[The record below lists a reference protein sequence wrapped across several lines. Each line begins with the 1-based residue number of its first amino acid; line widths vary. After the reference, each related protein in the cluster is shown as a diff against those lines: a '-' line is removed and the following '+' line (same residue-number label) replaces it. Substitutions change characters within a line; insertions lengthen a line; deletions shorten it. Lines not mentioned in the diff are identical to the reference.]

1 MQRNRFR
8 LPMHLLV
15 QARLRTP
22 INRQICPFLDDYMLR
37 RGGQT
42 GNVPERNHHSQIVF
56 YADEKYRNA

>member
-15 QARLRTP
+15 QARLRTS

-42 GNVPERNHHSQIVF
+42 GNVPERNRSQISF